1 MIHNR
6 ESIYLF
12 GVIKRQKK
20 IRYSAFYLTIL
31 LTLSIISHFPFVL
44 KGFGE
49 LDATKIAVSV
59 IDMINNGPD
68 AAFANFYF
76 TDVIPLYILYLKLF
90 MKLLNNNYSYLPVVM
105 NYTNAV
111 FGTLTI
117 IPAFLLIKQL
127 FRNSTIAFYS
137 VLTFIFAPSFYQ
149 STIMGFPHLIS
160 LFFLLIS
167 FLLYLS
173 GIDHT
178 NKKVFSL
185 YIILAYIFLTIA
197 LLFKSDYILASGFY
211 AGLLFIRKIKDK
223 TKIISPFLIIGVSG
237 TLFLIFRRFILGPTG
252 GTTMSRE
259 ALSRWYHFSLAIP
272 RTLDG
277 FIIQVGPIAYAFGIA
292 TFFLSIISLIY
303 LLYKKRFD
311 ILIFV
316 LSWAAL
322 PTFFWAIMI
331 GNNAR
336 HNMLSVLPVIVGII
350 YFLHERFKKG
360 ILILTIIL
368 VLANYFII
376 PPSSSILR
384 PSGNLIG
391 SVNLL
396 KERMNIF
403 KEDAVKIA
411 NLKEERIAVLGY
423 FHNPHVIF
431 EILKSNPI
439 YKAEKIGREDY
450 RIKTM
455 DREYVFIYF
464 VLIKPEE
471 ELIRDTMKV
480 IEKYS
485 LYNYTFV
492 SATYD
497 LRLLDGIGIKAETI
511 DVIKKSAL

>member
-1 MIHNR
+1 MNR
-6 ESIYLF
+6 LLEKETF
-12 GVIKRQKK
+12 
-20 IRYSAFYLTIL
+20 YSVFYLLIL
-31 LTLSIISHFPFVL
+31 LTISIISHFPFVL

-59 IDMINNGPD
+59 IDIINNGSK
-68 AAFANFYF
+68 AVFANFYF
-76 TDVIPLYILYLKLF
+76 TDVIPLYILYLKLS
-90 MKLLNNNYSYLPVVM
+90 MKILNYNYSYLPVIM

-137 VLTFIFAPSFYQ
+137 VLAFIFAPSFYQ
-149 STIMGFPHLIS
+149 STIMGFPHLVS

-173 GIDHT
+173 GLDSL
-178 NKKVFSL
+178 NKRAFIT
-185 YIILAYIFLTIA
+185 YMILACIFITIA

-211 AGLLFIRKIKDK
+211 VGLLFIRKIKDK
-223 TKIISPFLIIGVSG
+223 IKISSSFLIVAVSG
-237 TLFLIFRRFILGPTG
+237 ILFFVFRRLILGPTG
-252 GTTMSRE
+252 GTTMSME

-272 RTLDG
+272 RTLDS
-277 FIIQVGPIAYAFGIA
+277 FIIQVGPIAYAFGIV

-303 LLYKKRFD
+303 LLYRKRFD

-322 PTFFWAIMI
+322 PTLFWAIMI

-376 PPSSSILR
+376 PPSSSIIK
-384 PSGNLIG
+384 PSGNLIK
-391 SVNLL
+391 SHSLI
-396 KERMNIF
+396 KERMIRF
-403 KEDAVKIA
+403 KSDAEKIVH
-411 NLKEERIAVLGY
+411 LKDKKIAVLGY

-431 EILKSNPI
+431 EILRTKPL

-450 RIKTM
+450 RIKTENK
-455 DREYVFIYF
+455 EYVFLYF
-464 VLIKPEE
+464 
-471 ELIRDTMKV
+471 V
-480 IEKYS
+480 IEKQDE
-485 LYNYTFV
+485 LIPEVKKVLEKFHLNNYTFV

-497 LRLLDGIGIKAETI
+497 LKSLKDIGFSVKTV
-511 DVIKKSAL
+511 DVIPKRLI